1 MSLWWKR
8 TTTLS
13 RHLPFNVTSFTPV
26 PASQEKLFHT
36 YVAELRRIAERCNFG
51 GNLENT
57 LCDRLVC
64 GIQDSCIQ
72 RRLLGEPDL
81 TFWKAFHLAQSL
93 ESADRDAEALQA
105 TPPRVNAVTSSH
117 HNRNTRNSRKPV
129 VKGRGPSLF
138 GQDWLQHITL
148 DWKTLNNV
156 QTRAA
161 TDELTLSAVLTHHKA
176 AFSDELGIIQ
186 GTSAKLHVDSQTRPR
201 FFKPRAVP
209 YSMRGKV
216 EQKLD
221 RLQKQGIIRPVTFS
235 DWAAPIVPV
244 LKKDGSVRICGDYR
258 LTVNQIAKLETYPLP
273 RIEDL
278 LASLSGGKT
287 FTKLDLTHAYQQVE
301 LEENSRKFVTINT
314 HRGLFECT
322 PDCHLE

>member
-1 MSLWWKR
+1 M
-8 TTTLS
+8 
-13 RHLPFNVTSFTPV
+13 
-26 PASQEKLFHT
+26 
-36 YVAELRRIAERCNFG
+36 
-51 GNLENT
+51 
-57 LCDRLVC
+57 
-64 GIQDSCIQ
+64 
-72 RRLLGEPDL
+72 
-81 TFWKAFHLAQSL
+81 
-93 ESADRDAEALQA
+93 
-105 TPPRVNAVTSSH
+105 
-117 HNRNTRNSRKPV
+117 
-129 VKGRGPSLF
+129 
-138 GQDWLQHITL
+138 
-148 DWKTLNNV
+148 NNV

-161 TDELTLSAVLTHHKA
+161 TDELTLSAVLTRHKT

-216 EQKLD
+216 EQELD

-235 DWAAPIVPV
+235 DWAAPIVPI

-258 LTVNQIAKLETYPLP
+258 LTVNQTAKLETYPLP

-287 FTKLDLTHAYQQVE
+287 FTKLDLAHAYQQVE

-314 HRGLFECT
+314 HRGVFEYTRLPFGVASAPAVFQRIMENLLQGLKHVCVYLDDILVT
-322 PDCHLE
+322 CSSERDHLDNLAEVLKRLEDAGMRLKRSKCEFMLPAVEYLGHKISDEGLQPTEGKI